1 MLVYR
6 GFAHSQAEP
15 TALTIGN
22 FDGLHLGH
30 RALLQRLKALAQ
42 SDGLCPAVLSFE
54 PHAREFFSPLTAPVR
69 LSTLREKLELI
80 ASEGVALT
88 CVCRFDAHFA
98 ALSAEE
104 FIERLL
110 VRSLQVKHL
119 LIGDDFRFGAGRQG
133 DQAMLRAAGA
143 HYGFQVEAMDSLLV
157 DGLRVS
163 SSAVRSAL
171 AEGRMADAARLL
183 GRPYAMDGRV
193 VTGRQLG
200 RQLGVP
206 TANIRVRHRKLPLR
220 GVFAVEVHGPSGGP
234 YQGIANVGHRP
245 SIENESIPLLEA
257 HLFDFSRDLYG
268 SHLSVRFLH
277 KLREETRFPNLEAL
291 KAQIAAD
298 IKEAKSFFTAKA
310 QRREGR
316 KENAC

>member
-1 MLVYR
+1 M
-6 GFAHSQAEP
+6 
-15 TALTIGN
+15 
-22 FDGLHLGH
+22 
-30 RALLQRLKALAQ
+30 
-42 SDGLCPAVLSFE
+42 
-54 PHAREFFSPLTAPVR
+54 
-69 LSTLREKLELI
+69 
-80 ASEGVALT
+80 
-88 CVCRFDAHFA
+88 
-98 ALSAEE
+98 
-104 FIERLL
+104 
-110 VRSLQVKHL
+110 RSLQVKHL
-119 LIGDDFRFGAGRQG
+119 LIGDDFRFGAGRRG
-133 DQAMLRAAGA
+133 DHALLCKAGER
-143 HYGFQVEAMDSLLV
+143 YGFHVEAMDSQLV

-171 AEGRMADAARLL
+171 AEGRMTDAARLL

-193 VTGRQLG
+193 ITGRQLG

-206 TANIRVRHRKLPLR
+206 TANIRVRHRKLPLQ
-220 GVFAVEVHGPSGGP
+220 GVFAVEVHGPAGGP

-245 SIENESIPLLEA
+245 SIENKSIPLLEA
-257 HLFDFSRDLYG
+257 HLFDFSRDLYD

>member
-1 MLVYR
+1 MVGGEGGGADLLEAQFP
-6 GFAHSQAEP
+6 G
-15 TALTIGN
+15 
-22 FDGLHLGH
+22 DGVQG
-30 RALLQRLKALAQ
+30 
-42 SDGLCPAVLSFE
+42 SGIEITV
-54 PHAREFFSPLTAPVR
+54 
-69 LSTLREKLELI
+69 
-80 ASEGVALT
+80 EGV
-88 CVCRFDAHFA
+88 
-98 ALSAEE
+98 
-104 FIERLL
+104 
-110 VRSLQVKHL
+110 
-119 LIGDDFRFGAGRQG
+119 G
-133 DQAMLRAAGA
+133 
-143 HYGFQVEAMDSLLV
+143 VEV
-157 DGLRVS
+157 
-163 SSAVRSAL
+163 
-171 AEGRMADAARLL
+171 DAARLL